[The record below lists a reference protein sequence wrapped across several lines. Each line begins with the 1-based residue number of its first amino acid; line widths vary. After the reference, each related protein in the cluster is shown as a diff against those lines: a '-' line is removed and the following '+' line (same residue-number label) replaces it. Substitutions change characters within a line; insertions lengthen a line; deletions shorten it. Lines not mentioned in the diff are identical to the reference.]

1 MINSL
6 LTGHCTVNVQD
17 VRWTSP
23 EFPPLS
29 YRNSG
34 VKSAG
39 TAVIIPTVRAIIQQ
53 MTSERWRQIQELYLR
68 AVDLTGEQR
77 AEVLALASPE
87 VGQRVKAML
96 AQPTGSKLLDRPH
109 WEAVLESSASIALG
123 TELGAYRIETI
134 LGQGGMGVV
143 YRALDTKLNRTV
155 AVKLLSDDL
164 ADAASRR
171 RFQREAQTA
180 SSLNHPH
187 ILTVH
192 DAGEIDGRQYL
203 VTEFVDGGTLR
214 DWARAEKRGW
224 AQIVELLGGVADG
237 LAAAHDAGILHRDIK
252 PANILVAKNG
262 YAKLSDFG
270 LARLAGGSEGEIT
283 RTATGSG
290 LAIGTVAY
298 MSPEQA
304 AGKPLDA
311 RSDIFSFG
319 VVLYELLAGQRP
331 FAGANDLELMQNVIH
346 GTPQPLSAEIPVA
359 LRASVE
365 KALDKDPAHRYQS
378 MRDIVVDLRRLRPSG
393 ETTAPVAPIRQKFAW
408 ALMAATVVLLIAG
421 VAAWKFWPR
430 AGSHQIRSLAVLPLR
445 NVSRDPDEQYF
456 ADGMTDA
463 LTTGL
468 AQIGSLSVIART
480 STLRYQGTQ
489 KTAPEIARELHVNA
503 VVEGSVQ
510 RSGDRVRITAELIDG
525 SNDHHLW
532 AKSYER
538 DARDALGLQNEVA
551 QAIASEIQV
560 QLTPQEQARLA
571 PPRPVNPEAQE
582 AYLRG
587 TYLRGKGDEGK
598 SFHYLQQAVEKDP
611 SYAAAWA
618 ALSVAYGMFI
628 DQGVISTKEG
638 YPKER
643 AAATQALELDDNSA
657 EAHMALAG
665 LLQYRDW
672 NWAEAEREFRRAI
685 ELNPNLALAHA
696 PLGEGLAA
704 RGKFEEALGEFRR
717 ALQLAPFDLTA
728 SYGMAEGLFYAR
740 RYDQAIE
747 QGRKASELFPHIFDG
762 IIGQAYEQK
771 GDSQRA
777 LSDLQERAK
786 GPAKLADLAHAYA
799 VFGNKQEAS
808 RLLAEITELSKHRD
822 VNPWWFALVYAG
834 MGDKDRAFEWLG
846 KAYDERRAD
855 LGWIK
860 ADPRMDPLRSDARY
874 KELLLRLGL
883 PE

>member
-1 MINSL
+1 M
-6 LTGHCTVNVQD
+6 
-17 VRWTSP
+17 
-23 EFPPLS
+23 
-29 YRNSG
+29 
-34 VKSAG
+34 
-39 TAVIIPTVRAIIQQ
+39 QQ
-53 MTSERWRQIQELYLR
+53 MTPERWRQIQELYLR
-68 AVDLTGEQR
+68 AVDLRGEER
-77 AEVLALASPE
+77 EALLARGSPE
-87 VGQRVKAML
+87 VRQRVKAML
-96 AQPTGSKLLDRPH
+96 AQPTGSKLLDRPP
-109 WEAVLESSASIALG
+109 WEALPESSAHITLG
-123 TELGAYRIETI
+123 TQLGAYRIETV
-134 LGQGGMGVV
+134 LGEGGMGVV
-143 YRALDTKLNRTV
+143 YRALDTKLNRPV
-155 AVKLLSDDL
+155 AVKFLSDDL

-192 DAGEIDGRQYL
+192 DAGEVDGRQYL

-224 AQIVELLGGVADG
+224 AQIVELLVGVADG

-262 YAKLSDFG
+262 YAKLADFG
-270 LARLAGGSEGEIT
+270 LAKLASGSEGEIT
-283 RTATGSG
+283 RTATEHATGPG

-319 VVLYELLAGQRP
+319 IVLYEILAGQRP
-331 FAGANDLELMQNVIH
+331 FVGANDLEAMQNIIH
-346 GTPQPLSAEIPVA
+346 GMPQPLSAEIPVG
-359 LRASVE
+359 LRGVVE
-365 KALDKDPAHRYQS
+365 KALEKDPAHRYQS
-378 MRDIVVDLRRLRPSG
+378 MRDMVVDLRRLMRPSG
-393 ETTAPVAPIRQKFAW
+393 ETTAPVAPTRRTIAW
-408 ALMAATVVLLIAG
+408 ALVAVVLLIAG
-421 VAAWKFWPR
+421 IVAWKFWPR

-445 NVSRDPDEQYF
+445 NVSRDPDQQYF

-468 AQIGSLSVIART
+468 AQISALSVIART
-480 STLRYQGTQ
+480 SAMRYEGTQ
-489 KTAPEIARELHVNA
+489 KTTPEIARELHVDA

-510 RSGDRVRITAELIDG
+510 RSGDRVLITAELVDG

-551 QAIASEIQV
+551 QAIAGEIRV
-560 QLTPQEQARLA
+560 KLTPQEQARLA

-587 TYLRGKGDEGK
+587 MYWRERGGPK
-598 SFHYLQQAVEKDP
+598 SFQYIQQAVEKDP

-618 ALSVAYGMFI
+618 ALAVAYGMMS
-628 DQGVISTKEG
+628 DQGFMSAKEAR
-638 YPKER
+638 PKER
-643 AAATQALELDDNSA
+643 AAATRALELDDTSA
-657 EAHMALAG
+657 DAHMALAG

-672 NWAEAEREFRRAI
+672 NWAEADRELQYAI
-685 ELNPNLALAHA
+685 KLNPNLALAHA
-696 PLGEGLAA
+696 VRSEGLAA
-704 RGKFEEALGEFRR
+704 RGRFEEALAEFRR
-717 ALQLAPFDLTA
+717 ALQLAPFDLTVN
-728 SYGMAEGLFYAR
+728 YGMTEGLFWAR
-740 RYDQAIE
+740 RYDQTIE
-747 QGRKASELFPHIFDG
+747 QGRKASELFPPFFHG

-771 GDSQRA
+771 GDSQHA
-777 LSDLQERAK
+777 ISELQEMAK
-786 GPAKLADLAHAYA
+786 VAKDWPMRPAKLADLAHAYA

-808 RLLAEITELSKHRD
+808 RLLAEMIELSKRRD
-822 VNPWWFALVYAG
+822 VNPWMFALVYTG
-834 MGDKDRAFEWLG
+834 MGDKDRAFEWLD
-846 KAYDERRAD
+846 KAYDLHSDEVA
-855 LGWIK
+855 WIK
-860 ADPRMDPLRSDARY
+860 AEPRMDPLRSDARY